1 MARAVMLASHHTIMD
16 LTVKQINNLDLLEQ
30 LHDSSVGVP
39 NLGEI

>member
-1 MARAVMLASHHTIMD
+1 MARAAMLASHHTIM
-16 LTVKQINNLDLLEQ
+16 VFKVEQINNLDSLEQ